1 MIKKAGTILLNK
13 DNKKIAL
20 VYRKKHD
27 NISFPKGHLEENET
41 FEECAIRETLEE
53 TGRICEIIKPIYLNK
68 YMSKEGKVENHM
80 FLAID
85 KGLFS
90 TNIDEELLWISIDKV
105 KDYLKYDELKIMW
118 NEIYSDIENE
128 LKTK

>member
-1 MIKKAGTILLNK
+1 MIKKAGTILLDK

-53 TGRICEIIKPIYLNK
+53 TGRICKIIKPIYINK
-68 YMSKEGKVENHM
+68 YMSKEGEVENHM

>member
-1 MIKKAGTILLNK
+1 MIKKAGTILLDK

-68 YMSKEGKVENHM
+68 YMSKEGEVENHM

>member
-1 MIKKAGTILLNK
+1 MIKKAGTILLDK

-27 NISFPKGHLEENET
+27 NISFPKGHLEDNET

-80 FLAID
+80 FLATD